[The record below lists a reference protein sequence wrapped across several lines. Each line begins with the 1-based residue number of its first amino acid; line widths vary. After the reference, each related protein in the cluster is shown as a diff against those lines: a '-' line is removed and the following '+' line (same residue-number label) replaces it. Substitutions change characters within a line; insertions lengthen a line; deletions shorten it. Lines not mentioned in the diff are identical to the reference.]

1 MRPPLLAALAA
12 VLPAVLPAVAG
23 GQPLVSSP
31 VPPAQRLPAVR
42 LLPEGST
49 LNDVML
55 PRYDTQRRLKSV
67 LRSPEMRITDAST
80 IEADAV
86 SIDVY
91 RPDGG
96 RRGRVELGQAVYRQN
111 RETVTARKTVRIA
124 SDDLD
129 ARGSG
134 AEFHI
139 PTNRGFL
146 LGPVDCRIHVPL
158 HPTAMTRPPAP
169 RRPATLAA
177 ALAAALQLPLAAAPV
192 PLTAAELAALDRAA
206 APAGGDLAP
215 LQDDVGRLTTTA
227 AAAAAQ
233 ADTLLADFVQVVG
246 LTGVL
251 AQPALA
257 AAEPPKVDAGP
268 DDTVVQ
274 CDGGLFF
281 DGDLGVLVY
290 LKNIRL
296 TNPEFDLNCR
306 DQLKIFLEPE
316 ASQPDKPAAT
326 EEKPAA
332 TEDKPAA
339 TEDKSANAGNDQP
352 AAADQLF
359 GGGRFGDVRQ
369 IVATGAVRVTRKD
382 PQGKPV
388 TATAETAIYDAASG
402 DVILRDGFPSLVQ
415 GRNALVAKEP
425 GLYIR
430 FYKNGNVFTQP
441 GKWVTVAADLR
452 NQRALRPKP

>member
-1 MRPPLLAALAA
+1 MRPPFLAALA
-12 VLPAVLPAVAG
+12 AVLPAVAG

-49 LNDVML
+49 LNAVML

-80 IEADAV
+80 IEADEV

-129 ARGSG
+129 ACGSG

-146 LGPVDCRIHVPL
+146 LGPVDCRIHIPL
-158 HPTAMTRPPAP
+158 QPAAMTRPPAP
-169 RRPATLAA
+169 RRAATLAT
-177 ALAAALQLPLAAAPV
+177 ALAGALQLPLAAAPV

-206 APAGGDLAP
+206 APAAHDPAASHA
-215 LQDDVGRLTTTA
+215 DVGRLTTTA
-227 AAAAAQ
+227 TAAAAQ

-251 AQPALA
+251 AQPAPAAPA

-332 TEDKPAA
+332 TEDTPAA